1 MISAAA
7 AALPQLA
14 LISAIDAPTCPTES
28 EIAPPTIGIKL
39 PAANC
44 TVFMTA
50 ESAAS
55 PIFIRMAS
63 TKESTV
69 IDAVQINAAAFRTNT
84 ASAPGAL
91 CPVTQETAVSAN
103 TALTAGSTMYEK
115 MFSAS
120 AVSIAKPLWVSAA
133 SVTLP
138 EAR

>member
-50 ESAAS
+50 EPPRPLSSSAW
-55 PIFIRMAS
+55 
-63 TKESTV
+63 
-69 IDAVQINAAAFRTNT
+69 Q
-84 ASAPGAL
+84 
-91 CPVTQETAVSAN
+91 
-103 TALTAGSTMYEK
+103 
-115 MFSAS
+115 
-120 AVSIAKPLWVSAA
+120 
-133 SVTLP
+133 
-138 EAR
+138 ARRKARSSMRYR